1 MLSNHRPGDIAP
13 DGETSLR
20 WFQRSRRHRCKI
32 AIGPSPL
39 SLSLSLSLTHT
50 PFSRVPVSSGLRV
63 SLENRS
69 NRENER
75 IIRWQ
80 VNFPASSSSQW
91 REEKRGG
98 ERTDRGRLRARNR
111 CETTIANLI
120 LACIDLSSLQF
131 QASSINCHRRRKQVS
146 IPSSRLRFRACSARK
161 KIQSILLR

>member
-20 WFQRSRRHRCKI
+20 WFQRSHRHRCKI
-32 AIGPSPL
+32 AIGPSPFSPL
-39 SLSLSLSLTHT
+39 SLSFT

-69 NRENER
+69 DRENER

-91 REEKRGG
+91 REESRGG